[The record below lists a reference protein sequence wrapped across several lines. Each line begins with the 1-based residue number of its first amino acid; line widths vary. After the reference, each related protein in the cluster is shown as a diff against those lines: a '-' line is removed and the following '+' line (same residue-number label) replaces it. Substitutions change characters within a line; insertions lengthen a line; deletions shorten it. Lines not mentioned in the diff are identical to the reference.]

1 MKKDVITLN
10 NWELEMLKTQSML
23 EIMNNY
29 LQAELMRKRGYTN
42 MIKHIILCVMLMG
55 VTMGVTLSIDGTG
68 RIYFDQPV
76 RVEINIPEEIEV
88 EVNDRYNVYED
99 YLSDELRE
107 QQKDIN
113 EYWEKDY
120 RDYLRG
126 WGVDENLMR
135 GW

>member
-1 MKKDVITLN
+1 
-10 NWELEMLKTQSML
+10 
-23 EIMNNY
+23 
-29 LQAELMRKRGYTN
+29 

-55 VTMGVTLSIDGTG
+55 VTMGATLSIDGTG

-120 RDYLRG
+120 RDYLRS